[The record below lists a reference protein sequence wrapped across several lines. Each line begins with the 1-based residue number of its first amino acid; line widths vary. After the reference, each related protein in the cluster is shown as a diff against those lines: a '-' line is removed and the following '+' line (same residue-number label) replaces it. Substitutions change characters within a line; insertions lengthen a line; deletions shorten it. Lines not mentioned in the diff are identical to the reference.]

1 MKPQEQLENH
11 YNPRLEKYTETH
23 RILDWESREAQMA
36 RFRVLLSSVPLEGK
50 SLLDVGCGCGDL
62 LALLKEEGIRAEYT
76 GVDILP
82 GMIEKAR
89 DLHCSDCF
97 LCGDIFENPGICR
110 KSYDVVFTSG
120 IFNLNLG
127 NNQAFFH
134 RALDVF
140 TELAGSALVI
150 NLLDEASPDRD
161 DRYFY
166 FSPEKAAAEMALR
179 GWKVSIVR
187 EYLDN
192 DFTLVGR
199 RA

>member
-1 MKPQEQLENH
+1 M
-11 YNPRLEKYTETH
+11 
-23 RILDWESREAQMA
+23 
-36 RFRVLLSSVPLEGK
+36 
-50 SLLDVGCGCGDL
+50 
-62 LALLKEEGIRAEYT
+62 
-76 GVDILP
+76 DILP

-127 NNQAFFH
+127 NNREFFH

-140 TELAGSALVI
+140 TELAGSSLVI
-150 NLLDEASPDRD
+150 NLLDEASPGRD
-161 DRYFY
+161 ERYFY
-166 FSPEKAAAEMALR
+166 FSPEKAAADMASR
-179 GWKVSIVR
+179 GWKVTTHR

-192 DFTLVGR
+192 DFTLVGLR
-199 RA
+199 T